1 MCLGS
6 IAFLLLGLVI
16 ISVRNTDLMDV
27 RSAYISAH
35 CFVHGCDPYKQSDL
49 MRVYFETGGTPPAN
63 AQITRYLFFE
73 TQNVYPPTMSAV
85 MAPLA
90 LAPYKVARFL
100 WITLV
105 AAGYLIAAWLMWNAG
120 SESSPLFPAALIAF
134 YLFNSGSLL
143 STSNAGA
150 FAISLCAIAAWCFI
164 KDKSVPAGVLCMA
177 VSLALK
183 PHDSGL
189 VWFYFLMIGGVYRK
203 RALQS
208 LLVLAIIAVPAFVW
222 IQHISPHWISELHSN
237 LISQIGEGND
247 PGPSTVLN
255 RGTLVITD
263 LQSVIA
269 FFDDDPSVY
278 NPVSY
283 VLCLGM
289 LAGVLF
295 ATRRQQLTPGRVWGG
310 LAAMSALSMLPV
322 YHRQYDAKL
331 LLLTVPA
338 CAALW
343 VAGGR
348 IAKLSLAVEFAC
360 LFFTSDLP
368 WALFISFVKHLD
380 LPTTGPTRDALIMLL
395 SFPLPMALVITC
407 CFYTLVNFRRS
418 DTANESHAVA
428 KMTHAQDLNAG

>member
-1 MCLGS
+1 MGLGS

-16 ISVRNTDLMDV
+16 ISVRNTDQMDV
-27 RSAYISAH
+27 RSAYISAR
-35 CFVHGCDPYKQSDL
+35 CFIHNCDPYKQSDL
-49 MRVYFETGGTPPAN
+49 MRVYFETGGTPPAG
-63 AQITRYLFFE
+63 AQMASYLSFE

-90 LAPYKVARFL
+90 FAPYSVARLL
-100 WITLV
+100 WVSLV
-105 AAGYLIAAWLMWNAG
+105 AAGYLIAAWLMWNVG
-120 SESSPLFPAALIAF
+120 SESSPLLSAALIAF

-150 FAISLCAIAAWCFI
+150 FALSLCAIAAWCFV

-189 VWFYFLMIGGVYRK
+189 VWLYFLMIGGAYRK
-203 RALQS
+203 RALHS
-208 LLVLAIIAVPAFVW
+208 LLVLAIIAVPAFLW
-222 IQHISPHWISELHSN
+222 IQHTSPHWISELRSN
-237 LISQIGEGND
+237 LIAQIGEGND

-263 LQSVIA
+263 LQTVIA

-295 ATRRQQLTPGRVWGG
+295 ATRRQQITPVRVWGG
-310 LAAMSALSMLPV
+310 LAAISALSMLPV

-331 LLLTVPA
+331 LLLTIPA

-348 IAKLSLAVEFAC
+348 IAKLALAVEFAC
-360 LFFTSDLP
+360 LISTSDLP
-368 WALFISFVKHLD
+368 WALFISFIKHLD
-380 LPTTGPTRDALIMLL
+380 LPTSGPARDALIMLL
-395 SFPLPMALVITC
+395 SFPLPIALVITC

-418 DTANESHAVA
+418 EIPNESHEIAERPVHQ
-428 KMTHAQDLNAG
+428 T